1 MKAEREMT
9 KENMENGSS
18 ATGGG
23 TEITSA
29 ENAQAICVKTGTP
42 GNTDTGK
49 PTAGRKEKR
58 ELTKQEEFVKKH
70 RRHHHEIAS
79 WRTIIFVLFL
89 ILWEISADL
98 KWIDSF
104 FFASPSRVAQCFV
117 EQIRHNSML
126 SHIGVTLFETL
137 FSFLLVLLFSLLVST
152 LLWYSKKLSEISEP
166 YLVVLNSLPKSALAP
181 LFIVWLGTGAK
192 TIIVAGMSVAVF
204 GSIISFYTGFQQV
217 DAEKI
222 TLVYTLG
229 GSRKDAFFKVVF
241 PGSIPI
247 LLSTAK
253 VNIGLALV
261 GVIIGEFLAA
271 RRGLGYLIIYGS
283 QVFQLDMVI
292 TSIIILCI
300 IALGFYKAIQIIEH
314 QIRIRFKM

>member
-1 MKAEREMT
+1 MKDD
-9 KENMENGSS
+9 N
-18 ATGGG
+18 
-23 TEITSA
+23 
-29 ENAQAICVKTGTP
+29 KTDVSKIKK
-42 GNTDTGK
+42 NSGK
-49 PTAGRKEKR
+49 KAS
-58 ELTKQEEFVKKH
+58 ELTKQEEFVRNH

-79 WRTIIFVLFL
+79 WRTVIFALFL
-89 ILWEISADL
+89 ILWEVSANM

-104 FFASPSRVAQCFV
+104 FFASPSRVVRCFV
-117 EQIRHNSML
+117 EQMKHNSML
-126 SHIGVTLFETL
+126 SHIGVTLFETIL
-137 FSFLLVLLFSLLVST
+137 SFLLVLLFSLLVAT
-152 LLWYSKKLSEISEP
+152 LLWCSSKLSEILEP

-181 LFIVWLGTGAK
+181 LFIVWLGTGTK
-192 TIIVAGMSVAVF
+192 TIIVAGISVAVF

-217 DAEKI
+217 DSEKI

-229 GSRKDAFFKVVF
+229 GNKRDAFLKVVF
-241 PGSIPI
+241 PGSVPI

-292 TSIIILCI
+292 TSIIVLCI
-300 IALGFYKAIQIIEH
+300 IALGFYKTVQIIEH
-314 QIRIRFKM
+314 QIKKKFKM

>member
-1 MKAEREMT
+1 MKAELT
-9 KENMENGSS
+9 
-18 ATGGG
+18 
-23 TEITSA
+23 
-29 ENAQAICVKTGTP
+29 
-42 GNTDTGK
+42 TDS
-49 PTAGRKEKR
+49 EKR
-58 ELTKQEEFVKKH
+58 KKASPELTRQEEFIRKH

-79 WRTIIFVLFL
+79 WRTLIFVLF
-89 ILWEISADL
+89 IVLWEISANR

-104 FFASPSRVAQCFV
+104 FFSSPSRVARCFV
-117 EQIRHNSML
+117 DQIRHNAML
-126 SHIGVTLFETL
+126 SHIGVTLLETVL
-137 FSFLLVLLFSLLVST
+137 SFLLVIAFSLLMST
-152 LLWYSKKLSEISEP
+152 LLWHSRKLSEILEP

-181 LFIVWLGTGAK
+181 LFIVWLGTGTR

-217 DAEKI
+217 DNEKI
-222 TLVYTLG
+222 TLIYTLG
-229 GSRKDAFFKVVF
+229 GTRRDAFLKVVL
-241 PGSIPI
+241 PGSVPI

-292 TSIIILCI
+292 TSIIVLCI
-300 IALGFYKAIQIIEH
+300 IALGFYKSIQAIEH

>member
-1 MKAEREMT
+1 MKAELTTDSGKR
-9 KENMENGSS
+9 KKASS
-18 ATGGG
+18 
-23 TEITSA
+23 
-29 ENAQAICVKTGTP
+29 
-42 GNTDTGK
+42 
-49 PTAGRKEKR
+49 
-58 ELTKQEEFVKKH
+58 ELTRQEEFIRKH

-79 WRTIIFVLFL
+79 WRTLIFVLF
-89 ILWEISADL
+89 IVLWEVSANQ

-104 FFASPSRVAQCFV
+104 FFSSPSRVARCFV
-117 EQIRHNSML
+117 DQIRHNAML
-126 SHIGVTLFETL
+126 SHIGVTLLETVL
-137 FSFLLVLLFSLLVST
+137 SFLLVIAFSLLMST
-152 LLWYSKKLSEISEP
+152 LLWHSRKLSEILEP

-181 LFIVWLGTGAK
+181 LFIVWLGTGTR

-217 DAEKI
+217 DNEKI
-222 TLVYTLG
+222 TLIYTLG
-229 GSRKDAFFKVVF
+229 GARRDAFLKVVL
-241 PGSIPI
+241 PGSVPI

-292 TSIIILCI
+292 TSIIVLCV
-300 IALGFYKAIQIIEH
+300 IALGFYKSIQAIEH

>member
-1 MKAEREMT
+1 MKAELTTDSGKR
-9 KENMENGSS
+9 KKGS
-18 ATGGG
+18 
-23 TEITSA
+23 
-29 ENAQAICVKTGTP
+29 P
-42 GNTDTGK
+42 
-49 PTAGRKEKR
+49 
-58 ELTKQEEFVKKH
+58 ELTRQEEFIRKH

-79 WRTIIFVLFL
+79 WRTLIFVLF
-89 ILWEISADL
+89 IVLWEVSANR

-104 FFASPSRVAQCFV
+104 FFSSPSRVARCFV
-117 EQIRHNSML
+117 DQIRHNAML
-126 SHIGVTLFETL
+126 SHIGVTLLETVL
-137 FSFLLVLLFSLLVST
+137 SFLLVIAFSLLIST
-152 LLWYSKKLSEISEP
+152 LLWHSRKLSEILEP

-181 LFIVWLGTGAK
+181 LFIVWLGTGTR

-217 DAEKI
+217 DSEKI
-222 TLVYTLG
+222 TLIYTLG
-229 GSRKDAFFKVVF
+229 GARRDAFLKVVL
-241 PGSIPI
+241 PGSVPI

-292 TSIIILCI
+292 TSIIVLCV
-300 IALGFYKAIQIIEH
+300 IALGFYKSIQAIEH

>member
-1 MKAEREMT
+1 MKAELTTDSGKR
-9 KENMENGSS
+9 KKASS
-18 ATGGG
+18 
-23 TEITSA
+23 
-29 ENAQAICVKTGTP
+29 
-42 GNTDTGK
+42 
-49 PTAGRKEKR
+49 
-58 ELTKQEEFVKKH
+58 ELTRQEEFIRKH

-79 WRTIIFVLFL
+79 WRTLIFVLF
-89 ILWEISADL
+89 IVLWEISANQ

-104 FFASPSRVAQCFV
+104 FFSSPSRVARCFV
-117 EQIRHNSML
+117 DQIRHNAML
-126 SHIGVTLFETL
+126 SHIGVTLLETVL
-137 FSFLLVLLFSLLVST
+137 SFLLVIAFSLLMST
-152 LLWYSKKLSEISEP
+152 LLWHSRKLSEILEP

-181 LFIVWLGTGAK
+181 LFIVWLGTGTR

-217 DAEKI
+217 DNEKI
-222 TLVYTLG
+222 TLIYTLG
-229 GSRKDAFFKVVF
+229 GTRRDAFLKVVL
-241 PGSIPI
+241 PGSVPI

-292 TSIIILCI
+292 TSIIVLCV
-300 IALGFYKAIQIIEH
+300 IALGFYKSIQAIEH

>member
-1 MKAEREMT
+1 MKAELTTDSGKR
-9 KENMENGSS
+9 KKASS
-18 ATGGG
+18 
-23 TEITSA
+23 
-29 ENAQAICVKTGTP
+29 
-42 GNTDTGK
+42 
-49 PTAGRKEKR
+49 
-58 ELTKQEEFVKKH
+58 ELTRQEEFIRKH

-79 WRTIIFVLFL
+79 WRTLIFVLF
-89 ILWEISADL
+89 IVLWEVSANQ

-104 FFASPSRVAQCFV
+104 FFSSPSRVARCFV
-117 EQIRHNSML
+117 DQIRHNAML
-126 SHIGVTLFETL
+126 SHIGVTLLETVL
-137 FSFLLVLLFSLLVST
+137 SFLLVIAFSLLMST
-152 LLWYSKKLSEISEP
+152 LLWHSRKLSEILEP

-181 LFIVWLGTGAK
+181 LFIVWLGTGTR

-217 DAEKI
+217 DNEKI
-222 TLVYTLG
+222 TLIYTLG
-229 GSRKDAFFKVVF
+229 GTRRDAFLKVVL
-241 PGSIPI
+241 PGSVPI

-292 TSIIILCI
+292 TSIIVLCV
-300 IALGFYKAIQIIEH
+300 IALVFYKSIQAIEH

>member
-1 MKAEREMT
+1 MKTEMKT
-9 KENMENGSS
+9 DS
-18 ATGGG
+18 A
-23 TEITSA
+23 
-29 ENAQAICVKTGTP
+29 K
-42 GNTDTGK
+42 
-49 PTAGRKEKR
+49 RKKASG
-58 ELTKQEEFVKKH
+58 ELSRQEEFIRKH

-89 ILWEISADL
+89 VLWEVSANL

-104 FFASPSRVAQCFV
+104 FFSSPSRVARCFV
-117 EQIRHNSML
+117 DQIRNNSML
-126 SHIGVTLFETL
+126 AHIGVTLLETL
-137 FSFLLVLLFSLLVST
+137 LSFLLVILFSLLVST
-152 LLWYSKKLSEISEP
+152 LLWHSRKLSEILEP

-181 LFIVWLGTGAK
+181 LFIVWLGTGTR
-192 TIIVAGMSVAVF
+192 TIIVAGMSVAGF

-217 DAEKI
+217 DPEKI
-222 TLVYTLG
+222 TLIHTLG
-229 GSRKDAFFKVVF
+229 GSRRDAFCKVVL
-241 PGSIPI
+241 PGSVPI

-292 TSIIILCI
+292 TSIIVLCV
-300 IALGFYKAIQIIEH
+300 IALVFYKSIQIIEH
-314 QIRIRFKM
+314 QIKIRFKM